1 MDSRRDAKYSTMQ
14 TVHST
19 PPPAG
24 QAGFAQAQHNDSGD
38 VTLNFVQREKREG
51 EGFFE
56 ESRKKKNDDVKEG
69 DERRSLQN

>member
-1 MDSRRDAKYSTMQ
+1 MA
-14 TVHST
+14 
-19 PPPAG
+19 
-24 QAGFAQAQHNDSGD
+24 
-38 VTLNFVQREKREG
+38 TLPSISFNERNVKGGG